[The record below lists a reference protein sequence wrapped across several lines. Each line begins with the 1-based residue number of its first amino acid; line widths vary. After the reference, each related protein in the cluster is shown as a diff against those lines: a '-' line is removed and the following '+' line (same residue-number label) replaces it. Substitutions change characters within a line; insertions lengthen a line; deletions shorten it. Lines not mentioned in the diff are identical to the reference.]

1 MSEKIII
8 NNDEEM
14 EELLES
20 LEKFVKEANYFV
32 ERLSELVAE
41 IDVALANRDGYVE
54 DTVDKINDVITL
66 LGWENK
72 IHEKRD
78 IDTITEKMSE
88 LHIKTLPY
96 ILEKEKEY
104 KRKIQSLNMTIESLH
119 RVMRQM

>member
-1 MSEKIII
+1 MSEKISIK
-8 NNDEEM
+8 NDEEM
-14 EELLES
+14 EELLAS

-96 ILEKEKEY
+96 ILEKENEY
-104 KRKIQSLNMTIESLH
+104 KRKIQSLNMTIESLR
-119 RVMRQM
+119 RVMEGR

>member
-8 NNDEEM
+8 NNDDEM
-14 EELLES
+14 EELLKS
-20 LEKFVKEANYFV
+20 LEKFVKEGNYFV

-41 IDVALANRDGYVE
+41 IDVAVANRDGYVE
-54 DTVDKINDVITL
+54 DTVDKINDVLTL

-72 IHEKRD
+72 IREKRD

>member
-96 ILEKEKEY
+96 ILEKENEY
-104 KRKIQSLNMTIESLH
+104 KRKIQSLNMTIESLR
-119 RVMRQM
+119 RVMEGR

>member
-1 MSEKIII
+1 MSEKISI

-41 IDVALANRDGYVE
+41 IDVAVANRDGYVE
-54 DTVDKINDVITL
+54 DTVDKINDVLTL
-66 LGWENK
+66 LGWKNK
-72 IHEKRD
+72 IREKGD
-78 IDTITEKMSE
+78 IDIITEKMSE

-104 KRKIQSLNMTIESLH
+104 KRKIQSLNMMIESLQID
-119 RVMRQM
+119 MRRR

>member
-1 MSEKIII
+1 MSEKISIK
-8 NNDEEM
+8 NDEEM

-20 LEKFVKEANYFV
+20 LEKFTKEANYFV

-96 ILEKEKEY
+96 ILEKENEY
-104 KRKIQSLNMTIESLH
+104 KRKIQSLNMTIESLR
-119 RVMRQM
+119 RVMEGR

>member
-1 MSEKIII
+1 MSEKISI

-32 ERLSELVAE
+32 ERLSGLVAE
-41 IDVALANRDGYVE
+41 IDVAVANRDGYAE
-54 DTVDKINDVITL
+54 DVVDKVRDVTTL
-66 LGWENK
+66 LGWEK
-72 IHEKRD
+72 VIHDKRD

-96 ILEKEKEY
+96 ILEKENEY
-104 KRKIQSLNMTIESLH
+104 KRKIQSLNMTIESMR
-119 RVMRQM
+119 RVMEGR